1 MSARDACSRLFVVR
15 TTLTRFGVNNSVRA
29 CLRDETHQ
37 YIVEVLLEEV
47 CKITR
52 NKYVEFC
59 QPHKTADDDEEK
71 TTKETFFFSPSFQ
84 NTHNEEGTIA
94 VERGT
99 DKESIKATQRQKK
112 QHQTR
117 PTTAL
122 NSREFPPTLGIFS
135 KNKTKNTYVRTYL
148 SHLILHVTAV
158 AHLQWMMD
166 WDKNHMHVHTYVRRP
181 STVPR
186 CACRR

>member
-47 CKITR
+47 CKSTR

-59 QPHKTADDDEEK
+59 QPHKTADDDGKK
-71 TTKETFFFSPSFQ
+71 TTKETFFFFSSFQ
-84 NTHNEEGTIA
+84 STHNEEPLLLKEAPTKN
-94 VERGT
+94 RSRQRR
-99 DKESIKATQRQKK
+99 DKKNS
-112 QHQTR
+112 TR

-122 NSREFPPTLGIFS
+122 NPREFPPTLGIFS
-135 KNKTKNTYVRTYL
+135 KNKTKNTYV
-148 SHLILHVTAV
+148 
-158 AHLQWMMD
+158 
-166 WDKNHMHVHTYVRRP
+166 HTCH
-181 STVPR
+181 T
-186 CACRR
+186 